1 MITIVHGGQTGVD
14 RGAHEA
20 AIDNGWL
27 VAGYMP
33 RDGRDELGRI
43 PPDVARFLTPHEKTN
58 YAARTEANVRASA
71 AALIVVR
78 DADDP
83 RTTPG
88 TAKTIDLAASRQLR
102 PMIVDPKTDAAQ
114 IARWIWNDV
123 LVIGTPLQ
131 LEMPGLVAGT
141 VILPDPVPT
150 KLLVAGPRESKW
162 PGARDLTAALLRRVA
177 LALGEIARSP
187 NQAKIS
193 RRAGAQR

>member
-1 MITIVHGGQTGVD
+1 
-14 RGAHEA
+14 
-20 AIDNGWL
+20 
-27 VAGYMP
+27 MP

-43 PPDVARFLTPHEKTN
+43 PPDVARFLTPHEKTS
-58 YAARTEANVRASA
+58 YAARTEANVRASS

-102 PMIVDPKTDAAQ
+102 PMIVDPKTDATQ
-114 IARWIWNDV
+114 IARWIWKDV
-123 LVIGTPLQ
+123 LVIDTLPLQ

-141 VILPDPVPT
+141 VILPDPVPL

-162 PGARDLTAALLRRVA
+162 PGARALTAALLRRVA
-177 LALGEIARSP
+177 LALGEIAREP
-187 NQAKIS
+187 NQAEIS
-193 RRAGAQR
+193 RRAGTQR